1 MKNKFFLFI
10 VFFLTFTFKNIFI
23 FAGELNI
30 DSSTVQLD
38 KNSKTVVLRGEVRAE
53 DDLNNV
59 LFADFARYNKDSN
72 KLETSGNTKII
83 TSEGFE
89 VEGNNIL
96 FDNKNKV
103 ISSNDLTTII
113 DKDGNNITVE
123 MFNYQ
128 IKKNTFSSKGNIKL
142 IDIKNN
148 EYKFSEIVIDEKSG
162 IIAGSDVKFFL
173 NDKDIKQNKNNE
185 PRLFANSMTL
195 NKGESV
201 FEKGVFTFCKD
212 MGKDSCPPWQLRAE
226 KINHNITNKTI
237 YYDNAVIKVYDFPI
251 FYAPKFSHPDPTV
264 KRRSGLLV
272 PSFYDNS
279 TVGAGITV
287 PYFWSIAQDKDLTFT
302 PKIYNREHP
311 LLLAEYRQNFKN
323 SNLIID
329 AGHTNGYKKK
339 TTTKLPGS
347 RLHLFSKFYTNFSD
361 SSDTANELELN
372 LQHVSNDTYLK
383 IHDINTSLADDSI
396 NTLENTLNY
405 TYQDEDIFF
414 GATASAFESLNK
426 TDNSKYEY
434 LLPFLAFE
442 KNLLADDKL
451 GYFDLST
458 NLQVR
463 NYDVNSQTEF
473 LVNDINWKSN
483 KWINKLGIENRF
495 ESLVKTVN
503 YNASKTDEFKNKDNV
518 AELSGGLGYSAELGL
533 YKNDTLLKTNHLFK
547 PKMLVRYAP
556 GHMRNINTNSARLNY
571 SNLFD
576 LNKTN
581 EIDVV
586 ENGLSTSIGFE
597 YSKNELKKDRSIGDQ
612 LYSFSAGQ
620 VISPDENIKMPSSTS
635 MDQNFSDVVGQS
647 SLNIKKNIKI
657 NYNFAIDQGYSE
669 INYNELGAAFDIGKT
684 KFNVNYLEEKNHI
697 GSNEF
702 VKTDIGYSV
711 NDSNKLSFSTKR
723 NLLTNSSEFYNLSY
737 DYINDCLKAGIVFRR
752 EFYNDRDVEP
762 DNQIMFRISLVPFA
776 EINTPNVNK

>member
-10 VFFLTFTFKNIFI
+10 VFFLLLVLKNIFL

-30 DSSTVQLD
+30 DSTTVQLD

-59 LFADFARYNKDSN
+59 LFADFARYNKDSDQ
-72 KLETSGNTKII
+72 LETSGNTKII

-89 VEGNNIL
+89 IEGNNIL

-103 ISSNDLTTII
+103 ISSNDFTTII
-113 DKDGNNITVE
+113 DKDGNNIAVE

-128 IKKNTFSSKGNIKL
+128 IEKNSFSSKGNIKL

-148 EYKFSEIVIDEKSG
+148 EYKFSEIFIDEKSG
-162 IIAGSDVKFFL
+162 NIAGSDVKVFL
-173 NDKDIKQNKNNE
+173 NDKDIKQNKDNE

-195 NKGESV
+195 NKGQSV

-212 MGKDSCPPWQLRAE
+212 MGEDSCPPWELRAE

-237 YYDNAVIKVYDFPI
+237 YYDNAVIKIYDFPI
-251 FYAPKFSHPDPTV
+251 FYTPKFSHPDPTV
-264 KRRSGLLV
+264 KRRSGFLV
-272 PSFYDNS
+272 PSFYDNT
-279 TVGAGITV
+279 TVGTGITV

-323 SNLIID
+323 SNLIVD
-329 AGHTNGYKKK
+329 AGHTKGYKKK
-339 TTTKLPGS
+339 TNTKFPGS
-347 RLHLFSKFYTNFSD
+347 RLHLFSKFFTNFNKD
-361 SSDTANELELN
+361 PDTANELELN

-383 IHDINTSLADDSI
+383 IHDVNTALADDSI
-396 NTLENTLNY
+396 NILENTLNY
-405 TYQDEDIFF
+405 TFQDEDLFF
-414 GATASAFESLNK
+414 GATFSAFENLNI
-426 TDNSKYEY
+426 TDNKKYEY
-434 LLPFLAFE
+434 LLPFLTFE
-442 KNLLADDKL
+442 KNLIADDKL

-458 NLQVR
+458 NVQVR
-463 NYDVNSQTEF
+463 NYDINSQTEF
-473 LVNDINWKSN
+473 LINDINWKSN

-495 ESLVKTVN
+495 ESLVKSVN
-503 YNASKTDEFKNKDNV
+503 YNASKTDEYKSEGSV
-518 AELSGGLGYSAELGL
+518 AELSGALGYSAELGL
-533 YKNDTLLKTNHLFK
+533 YKNNNLLKTNHLFK

-556 GHMRNINTNSARLNY
+556 GHMRDINEGRLTY
-571 SNLFD
+571 SNLYE

-581 EIDVV
+581 EIDVI

-597 YSKNELKKDRSIGDQ
+597 YIKSKLQKDSGIGAQ
-612 LYSFSAGQ
+612 LFSFSAGQ
-620 VISPDENIKMPSSTS
+620 VISPDENKDMPSSTS

-647 SLNIKKNIKI
+647 SLNVRDNVKI

-669 INYNELGAAFDIGKT
+669 INYSELGAVFDMGKT

-702 VKTDIGYSV
+702 VKTEIGYDV
-711 NDSNKLSFSTKR
+711 NDSNTLSFSTKR
-723 NLLTNSSEFYNLSY
+723 NLVTNSAEFYNLSY

-752 EFYNDRDVEP
+752 EFYNDRDIEP
-762 DNQIMFRISLVPFA
+762 DNQLMFRISLVPFA